1 MAGNQYPDGCA
12 ACASLAAAPQKPSWA
27 QRAKASPSPAGSF
40 PSPELQDKEPPKP
53 PRGCSRSRVPWAR
66 RRLRWLKAEL
76 PLEPGARAGKG
87 DPMAAEI
94 EI

>member
-12 ACASLAAAPQKPSWA
+12 ACLSLPAAPQKQSWA
-27 QRAKASPSPAGSF
+27 QRAKPSPSRIIPHPRTPGQRAPKAPEGTRPVPGERAG
-40 PSPELQDKEPPKP
+40 
-53 PRGCSRSRVPWAR
+53 

-76 PLEPGARAGKG
+76 PLEPGARGGKG